1 MGYQQRVGS
10 RRDSGRGHGMHRR
23 EKAKAKS
30 RGQKRRSGGSYVSEE
45 DHVPTSEEVVDRTL
59 KRLRNLG
66 NQVFALSPFSEHFSR
81 WLVDLRVVLSEFES
95 SPTVSVDDQFLK
107 ERSQILSNVELEL
120 EKRGSEEASC
130 DEAIKSLS
138 DNRILLERIEGEYT
152 ARTRDAEGQKEF
164 EIKRLSSNVDGLREE
179 LDRIARMKTG
189 IFRAVSKKAKARKE
203 TEATERLN
211 LAQKELASTV
221 QNFAAE
227 QERLR
232 DEYEKKKQHV
242 IEQIRV
248 EEKEVENEDVDG
260 SLETRQAA
268 CEVLTNA
275 VNALVER
282 KSPLD

>member
-120 EKRGSEEASC
+120 EKRRSEEASC
-130 DEAIKSLS
+130 DEAVKSLS

-203 TEATERLN
+203 TEASQRLN
-211 LAQKELASTV
+211 LAQEELASAV
-221 QNFAAE
+221 RNFAAE
-227 QERLR
+227 QEGLR
-232 DEYEKKKQHV
+232 DEYEKKKQPV
-242 IEQIRV
+242 IDQIRV
-248 EEKEVENEDVDG
+248 EEKEVENQDVDG
-260 SLETRQAA
+260 SLETRKAA
-268 CEVLTNA
+268 CEVLINA

>member
-1 MGYQQRVGS
+1 
-10 RRDSGRGHGMHRR
+10 MHRR

-45 DHVPTSEEVVDRTL
+45 DHVLTSEEVVDRTL

-120 EKRGSEEASC
+120 EKRRSEEASC
-130 DEAIKSLS
+130 DEAVKSLS

-248 EEKEVENEDVDG
+248 EEKEVENQDVDG

-268 CEVLTNA
+268 CEVLINA

>member
-95 SPTVSVDDQFLK
+95 SPIVSVDDQFLK

-120 EKRGSEEASC
+120 EKRRSEEASC
-130 DEAIKSLS
+130 DEAGKSLS

-203 TEATERLN
+203 TEASQRLN
-211 LAQKELASTV
+211 LAQEELASAV
-221 QNFAAE
+221 RNFAAE
-227 QERLR
+227 QEGLR
-232 DEYEKKKQHV
+232 DEYEKKKQPV
-242 IEQIRV
+242 IDQIRV
-248 EEKEVENEDVDG
+248 EEKEVENQDVDG
-260 SLETRQAA
+260 SLETRKAA
-268 CEVLTNA
+268 CEVLINA

>member
-30 RGQKRRSGGSYVSEE
+30 RGQKRRSGGSYGPEE
-45 DHVPTSEEVVDRTL
+45 DHVLTSEEVVDRTL

-120 EKRGSEEASC
+120 EKRRSEEASC
-130 DEAIKSLS
+130 DEAVKSLS

-248 EEKEVENEDVDG
+248 EEKEVENQDVDG

-268 CEVLTNA
+268 CEVLINA

>member
-45 DHVPTSEEVVDRTL
+45 DHILTSEEVVDRTL

-107 ERSQILSNVELEL
+107 ERSQMLSNVELEL
-120 EKRGSEEASC
+120 EKRRSEEASC
-130 DEAIKSLS
+130 DEAVKSLS

-248 EEKEVENEDVDG
+248 EEKEVENQDVDG

-268 CEVLTNA
+268 CEVLINA

>member
-1 MGYQQRVGS
+1 
-10 RRDSGRGHGMHRR
+10 MHRR

-45 DHVPTSEEVVDRTL
+45 DHVLTSEEVVDRTL

-120 EKRGSEEASC
+120 EKRRSEGASC
-130 DEAIKSLS
+130 DEAVKSLS

-152 ARTRDAEGQKEF
+152 ARTRDAEGRKEV

-203 TEATERLN
+203 TEASQRLN
-211 LAQKELASTV
+211 LAQEELASAV
-221 QNFAAE
+221 RNFAAE
-227 QERLR
+227 QEGLR

-248 EEKEVENEDVDG
+248 EEKEVENQDVDG
-260 SLETRQAA
+260 SLETRKAA
-268 CEVLTNA
+268 CEVLINA

>member
-1 MGYQQRVGS
+1 
-10 RRDSGRGHGMHRR
+10 MHRR

-203 TEATERLN
+203 TEASQRLN
-211 LAQKELASTV
+211 LAQEELASAV
-221 QNFAAE
+221 RNFAAE

-232 DEYEKKKQHV
+232 DEYEKKKQPV
-242 IEQIRV
+242 IDQIRV